1 MAAIAVPVAFL
12 ARDQLRH
19 GVLQGE
25 LFTLTGLFGAPL
37 LALLVFKDPPVGVT
51 FGSLPI
57 GPAVV
62 VILLGLILWRAL
74 RHRSSPS
81 SFAVSAV

>member
-1 MAAIAVPVAFL
+1 V
-12 ARDQLRH
+12 LR
-19 GVLQGE
+19 GE
-25 LFTLTGLFGAPL
+25 LFTMTGLFGAPL

-62 VILLGLILWRAL
+62 VTLLALILWRAL
-74 RHRSSPS
+74 RHGSSPS
-81 SFAVSAV
+81 SLAASAV